1 MRDGSTESTLHRSC
15 RLGDCRN
22 TFVIAT
28 VEDAQETMC
37 PRCRLL
43 VARAER
49 DVARRELCFELA
61 EPEVG
66 PNVDPRTEGAIVRIG
81 LARKHAE
88 AKWGKDVALAL
99 FPKEKDEQ

>member
-1 MRDGSTESTLHRSC
+1 MAEHRSC
-15 RLGDCRN
+15 QAGDCGN

-61 EPEVG
+61 EWDACD
-66 PNVDPRTEGAIVRIG
+66 NVDTRTPDEET
-81 LARKHAE
+81 LAKIKWARAHARD
-88 AKWGKDVALAL
+88 KWGKDVALAL
-99 FPKEKDEQ
+99 FPKEKEEK

>member
-1 MRDGSTESTLHRSC
+1 MAETIRHSRC
-15 RLGDCRN
+15 VAGDCPN
-22 TFVIAT
+22 TFIVT
-28 VEDAQETMC
+28 HDDAHETMC

-66 PNVDPRTEGAIVRIG
+66 PNVDPRTEGAIVRIR
-81 LARKHAE
+81 LARRHAVI
-88 AKWGKDVALAL
+88 KWGKDVALAL
-99 FPKEKDEQ
+99 FPKEKEEL